1 MHSTQFAT
9 FHSEEALVSTFSI
22 CTHPRTSSPSTVSQT
37 FNYTCTLLR
46 GKERC
51 FSRSW
56 NHCSVHSKHILT
68 VWVTSYSS
76 AYISSVTGSDD
87 LCPPLL
93 IGDLCFSSD
102 LLSRALN
109 LLATEQLKPVVMNK
123 VLSHD
128 IVFTLCVHVII
139 LNSKVNAK
147 RQLAV
152 VSTVQK
158 LPSVQDL
165 CYCKSYSAS
174 AVSEWYMKLFLCW
187 VGSSVWALWY
197 FRAVMI
203 HNKWGR
209 SWRIKLKEQDS
220 SGRQVDLMT
229 HSGAL
234 WRLSRLR
241 RTVHIVCVGGG
252 KILLF
257 IPWVQVVLMSSCS
270 LPSALPPHY
279 CANGQISNMNNYLK
293 SYKHPLLA
301 S

>member
-68 VWVTSYSS
+68 VWVTSSSS
-76 AYISSVTGSDD
+76 AYISSVTASDD

-109 LLATEQLKPVVMNK
+109 LLATEQLKPEVMNK

-128 IVFTLCVHVII
+128 IVFTFCVLCNYFELQSEHWETT
-139 LNSKVNAK
+139 SPT
-147 RQLAV
+147 
-152 VSTVQK
+152 SVQK
-158 LPSVQDL
+158 LPSVQICVTVNHILHQL
-165 CYCKSYSAS
+165 CQNDT
-174 AVSEWYMKLFLCW
+174 WNFLCW
-187 VGSSVWALWY
+187 VSSSVWALWY

-203 HNKWGR
+203 YNKWGR
-209 SWRIKLKEQDS
+209 LWRLKLKEQDS
-220 SGRQVDLMT
+220 SGRWVDLMT

-234 WRLSRLR
+234 WRLSHLR

-257 IPWVQVVLMSSCS
+257 IPWVQVVLMSSGS

-279 CANGQISNMNNYLK
+279 CANGQISNMNNYLQ

-301 S
+301 R

>member
-9 FHSEEALVSTFSI
+9 FHSEEALLSTFSI
-22 CTHPRTSSPSTVSQT
+22 CTHPHTSSPSTVSQT

-68 VWVTSYSS
+68 VWVTSSSS

-109 LLATEQLKPVVMNK
+109 LLASEQLKPEVMNK

-128 IVFTLCVHVII
+128 IVFTLCVQRNYFELQSEQWETASSGVHC
-139 LNSKVNAK
+139 SE
-147 RQLAV
+147 
-152 VSTVQK
+152 TT
-158 LPSVQDL
+158 L
-165 CYCKSYSAS
+165 CARSYFAS
-174 AVSEWYMKLFLCW
+174 AVSEWYMKLFLCG
-187 VGSSVWALWY
+187 VSSSVWALWY

-203 HNKWGR
+203 YNKWGR
-209 SWRIKLKEQDS
+209 SWRMKLKEQDS
-220 SGRQVDLMT
+220 SGRWVDLMT

-234 WRLSRLR
+234 WRPSRLR

-257 IPWVQVVLMSSCS
+257 IPWVQVVLMSTGS

-279 CANGQISNMNNYLK
+279 CANGQISNMNNYLQ

-301 S
+301 R